1 MNAGVGLGFNSCASF
16 IVVYD
21 LISENW
27 RILRDSE
34 LKDKLRAARI
44 RATSLLHNLGVLCTE
59 SVVLV
64 SGNRREE
71 IERVVSEINAI
82 YDSVLSEVERA
93 LGVAFPRPIIRVL
106 GLDQEQYNAFRELAE
121 RRLREAIDANID
133 RVSSISERMEDLKS
147 SANIRNLLASLRKLK
162 REWLRIKNHVIA
174 LGIPLEEDIDYLIE
188 LIDSAIHAVRE
199 G

>member
-1 MNAGVGLGFNSCASF
+1 MGAGC

-27 RILRDSE
+27 GV
-34 LKDKLRAARI
+34 LKNTEYMHKLRAARI
-44 RATSLLHNLGVLCTE
+44 RATSLLHGLGILCTE
-59 SVVLV
+59 SVILV
-64 SGNRREE
+64 NGSRLQEVNRVIDEVREM
-71 IERVVSEINAI
+71 
-82 YDSVLSEVERA
+82 YDAVLSEIEGA
-93 LGVAFPRPIIRVL
+93 LGVAFPRPIIRIL
-106 GLDQEQYNAFRELAE
+106 ELTPQQYATFMELAE